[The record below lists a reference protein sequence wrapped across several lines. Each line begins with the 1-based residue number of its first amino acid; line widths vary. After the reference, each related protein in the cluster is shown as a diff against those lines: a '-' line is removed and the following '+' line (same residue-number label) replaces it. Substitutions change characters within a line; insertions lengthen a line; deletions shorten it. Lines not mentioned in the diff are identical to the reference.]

1 MQNTKKLLEV
11 VAISTTLI
19 VVMVA
24 QVYAYVQI
32 HPNVHIKPVQC
43 LYLYYISI
51 KLFFLK
57 QDKNNE

>member
-32 HPNVHIKPVQC
+32 YPNVHIKPVQC

-51 KLFFLK
+51 KLFF
-57 QDKNNE
+57 